1 MAVYWL
7 KFGTTGATTYSG
19 LAPTLTVF
27 KKYDGTVV
35 TAPGIT
41 QPIANYGLYQF
52 EFSASFSVVFEVD
65 GATTGLGPTDRFIYG
80 SCEALDATN
89 FGATTSALGST
100 VSGIAATLVAQGST
114 VVGIGTTLVAQGSTV
129 VGIGTTLIAQGATI
143 VGIGTT
149 LIAEGSTLLAIG
161 NTLAAVN
168 FAGIGSTASTFGST
182 SADPDS
188 LFGYLKRIQELI
200 EGNQDFNKSTGAW
213 EMWSRGSSTMLRLKT
228 LTNSTTGVTK
238 V

>member
-27 KKYDGTVV
+27 KKYDGTSV

-52 EFSASFSVVFEVD
+52 EFSASFSVIFEAD
-65 GATTGLGPTDRFIYG
+65 GATTGLSSTDRFIYG
-80 SCEALDATN
+80 SCEALDSTN
-89 FGATTSALGST
+89 FGSTTTALGST
-100 VSGIAATLVAQGST
+100 LSAVAA
-114 VVGIGTTLVAQGSTV
+114 
-129 VGIGTTLIAQGATI
+129 TLIAQGSTI
-143 VGIGTT
+143 AGIGTT
-149 LIAEGSTLLAIG
+149 LIAEGATILAIG
-161 NTLAAVN
+161 NTLSAVN
-168 FAGIGSTASTFGST
+168 FAGIGTTASTFGST

-188 LFGYLKRIQELI
+188 LFGYLKRIQELV

-213 EMWSRGSSTMLRLKT
+213 EMWSRGSSTLLRIKT